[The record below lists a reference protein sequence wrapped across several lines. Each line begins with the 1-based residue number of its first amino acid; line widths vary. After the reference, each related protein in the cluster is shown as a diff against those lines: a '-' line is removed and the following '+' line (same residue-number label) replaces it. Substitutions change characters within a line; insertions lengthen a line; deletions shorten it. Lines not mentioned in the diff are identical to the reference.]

1 MGLEQEQRERI
12 KEEENRLG
20 ARPLI
25 FFIILRY
32 GDLTQMISILTA
44 ILRDGGHTMTG
55 LLGSQTL
62 EVRFRGSQP
71 DARGCRHLPQWGP
84 QTSSRA

>member
-12 KEEENRLG
+12 KEENGLG

-32 GDLTQMISILTA
+32 EDLTQMISILTA
-44 ILRDGGHTMTG
+44 ILREGGT
-55 LLGSQTL
+55 Q
-62 EVRFRGSQP
+62 
-71 DARGCRHLPQWGP
+71 
-84 QTSSRA
+84 

>member
-1 MGLEQEQRERI
+1 
-12 KEEENRLG
+12 
-20 ARPLI
+20 
-25 FFIILRY
+25 
-32 GDLTQMISILTA
+32 
-44 ILRDGGHTMTG
+44 MTG

-84 QTSSRA
+84 QTSSRAWEPTRGLLHRSLTACISMTPVSQGHFKDGQALV